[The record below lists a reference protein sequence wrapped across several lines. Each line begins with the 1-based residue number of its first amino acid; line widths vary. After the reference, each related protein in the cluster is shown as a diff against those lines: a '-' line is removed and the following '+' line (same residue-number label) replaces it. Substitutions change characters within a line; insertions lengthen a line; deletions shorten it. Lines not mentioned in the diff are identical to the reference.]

1 MARENH
7 AFARSNG
14 PEIEIGT
21 SVNQDID
28 FPPGELSQPGER
40 QEENAAPTIESAI
53 ASTSLH
59 TTTDT
64 LNFLS
69 RVANWPK
76 QLSEEG
82 SG

>member
-1 MARENH
+1 VRKDAR
-7 AFARSNG
+7 RL
-14 PEIEIGT
+14 
-21 SVNQDID
+21 SVSSSSPG

-69 RVANWPK
+69 QVANWPK